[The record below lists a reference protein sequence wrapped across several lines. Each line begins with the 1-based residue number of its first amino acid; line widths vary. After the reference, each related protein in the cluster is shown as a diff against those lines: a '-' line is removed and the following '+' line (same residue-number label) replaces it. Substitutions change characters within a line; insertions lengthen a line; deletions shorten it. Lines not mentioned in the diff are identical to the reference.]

1 MFCPKCG
8 TNNGDNTRFCFNC
21 GYALSAPQQPN
32 QQLPPLQQP
41 NQYQQQLP
49 PLRQPNQ
56 YQQQL
61 PPLRQTNQ
69 FQQMPPLQQA
79 PYGRPYV
86 QPKKSKA
93 GVVIA
98 VIAIIVV
105 FGLLVAALSNGWFS
119 SAPVIK
125 KACVATALD
134 PETYEPLNRVR
145 NIPGTEPTIY
155 VAAYIQNVNQEVSV
169 VSVWYHLDSDES
181 FISDYIY
188 IDYDAWFYFSLD
200 QSEFEFPV
208 GDYVV
213 ELYVD
218 DYLEETVEFTI
229 Y

>member
-41 NQYQQQLP
+41 NRYQQQLP
-49 PLRQPNQ
+49 PLRQP
-56 YQQQL
+56 
-61 PPLRQTNQ
+61 NQ

-86 QPKKSKA
+86 QPKKSKV

-105 FGLLVAALSNGWFS
+105 LGLLVAALYNGWFS
-119 SAPVIK
+119 SAPGIK

-134 PETYEPLNRVR
+134 PETYEPLNQVR
-145 NIPGTEPTIY
+145 NVSSTEPTIY
-155 VAAYIQNVNQEVSV
+155 VAAYIQNVNQGVNV

-181 FISDYIY
+181 FISDYMY
-188 IDYDAWFYFSLD
+188 IDYDAWFYFCID
-200 QSEFEFPV
+200 QSEFDFPV

-213 ELYVD
+213 ELYID
-218 DYLEETVEFTI
+218 DYLEATVEFTI